1 MTTTTTNKNI
11 SILASG
17 TLMLGWLAG
26 PVGAQAL
33 DAGASVG
40 LGSTAAVSADA
51 TIGGSG
57 GTTASAD
64 VSIGG
69 SSGGTSGSGGTST
82 ASADISL
89 GGSSAGSGSGGSG
102 SGGSG
107 TGTGGTVT
115 VGTGG
120 SGGTGGNTG
129 GSGSGSGSG
138 GTGGTGAGGSGNFN
152 FAGGNSGSGGNSGG
166 NSGRGAGNG
175 KATVTKLA
183 PLGAGIVKP
192 VSFPFNLSDLPGKMV
207 FSGDDRLLGQVVEVV
222 ESNDRYFL
230 RIKVNNALNVRSRLV
245 RLGLGGF
252 EVEGDMIRLNMSL
265 AAFIRS
271 ASNG

>member
-107 TGTGGTVT
+107 TGGTVT

-129 GSGSGSGSG
+129 GFGSGSGSG